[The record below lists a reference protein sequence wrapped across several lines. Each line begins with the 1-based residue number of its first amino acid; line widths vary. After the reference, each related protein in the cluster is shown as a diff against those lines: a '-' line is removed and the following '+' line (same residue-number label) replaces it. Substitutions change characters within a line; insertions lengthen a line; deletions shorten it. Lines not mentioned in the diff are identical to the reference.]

1 MVTNAVASPVGPR
14 PSTRVRS
21 GRAARPVRWS
31 LARQFMV
38 AHFAIVLLGVLVT
51 GAWIGNQIESSVLD
65 RSGAFA
71 ALYVDS
77 VISPRLQSL
86 AQAQWLSADEIAG
99 LDRLITGTALG
110 QGVVVFKVWSPDRH
124 VLYSP
129 DRALIGHQFPVNTG
143 FLKSVAGEVTV
154 DMSDLSEPENE
165 HEATR
170 WSHLIEVY
178 APVRRDL
185 DGQIIAI
192 NEFYLLPDQLETEIR
207 DARLR
212 AWLMVGG
219 LGAMLY
225 VLTSGIVK
233 RGSDTIQ
240 RQRARLEKQVVEL
253 ALLHQR
259 VLHAA
264 SRNTALNEQTLRRI
278 SADLHDG
285 PAQVLA
291 LAMLRL
297 DALRTPCGDHEE
309 FSVVHEAL
317 RESLAELR
325 TISSELRLPEL
336 EQVTV
341 PDILARAIGDHER
354 RSGTPV
360 NRQIDQLPENAP
372 LAVKIALMR
381 TLQEALSNASRH
393 GAGTDV
399 AVRAWS
405 EAGEL
410 CLEVADRGPGFDPA
424 TVATTESGHL
434 GLAGMRERAELL
446 GGHFAVRSAPG
457 AGTIVRAGWP
467 LMERSER

>member
-1 MVTNAVASPVGPR
+1 
-14 PSTRVRS
+14 
-21 GRAARPVRWS
+21 
-31 LARQFMV
+31 
-38 AHFAIVLLGVLVT
+38 
-51 GAWIGNQIESSVLD
+51 
-65 RSGAFA
+65 
-71 ALYVDS
+71 
-77 VISPRLQSL
+77 
-86 AQAQWLSADEIAG
+86 
-99 LDRLITGTALG
+99 
-110 QGVVVFKVWSPDRH
+110 
-124 VLYSP
+124 
-129 DRALIGHQFPVNTG
+129 
-143 FLKSVAGEVTV
+143 
-154 DMSDLSEPENE
+154 
-165 HEATR
+165 
-170 WSHLIEVY
+170 
-178 APVRRDL
+178 VRRDL

-219 LGAMLY
+219 LGAVLY
-225 VLTSGIVK
+225 LLTSGIVK

-240 RQRARLEKQVVEL
+240 RQRARLEQQVVEL

-264 SRNTALNEQTLRRI
+264 SRTTALNEQTLRRI

-297 DALRTPCGDHEE
+297 DALRTPSGDHEE
-309 FSVVHEAL
+309 FGLVHDAL
-317 RESLAELR
+317 REALTDLR
-325 TISSELRLPEL
+325 TISSGLRLPEL

-360 NRQIDQLPENAP
+360 KRQIEHLPESAP

-381 TLQEALSNASRH
+381 TLQEALSNATRH
-393 GAGTDV
+393 AAGTDV
-399 AVRAWS
+399 SVRAWS

-410 CLEVADRGPGFDPA
+410 CLEVADRGPGFDTA
-424 TVATTESGHL
+424 TVAPTESGHL
-434 GLAGMRERAELL
+434 GLAGMRERAEVL

-467 LMERSER
+467 LIELSEA